1 MTKTNAEICYNY
13 SNINQI
19 IKDPCDIILE
29 NEIDLLKLLVF
40 LLYLF
45 LLSHTCLQRK
55 RVKEREEEAKYIK
68 KTVKCRVNFIFE

>member
-45 LLSHTCLQRK
+45 LLLHTCLQRK

-68 KTVKCRVNFIFE
+68 KNSQM